1 MPGQINRGSFLG
13 EWVYKLSI
21 NKNFKNYVE
30 VGTWNGQGSTK
41 CFVDGLTTRLDES
54 ALYSLEANIEFY
66 EEATRYWSPLQA
78 VMKHSVPKLHL
89 LYGRLIEPEE
99 LVGEGEVRNHARF
112 KQHPWLEW
120 RERNIKEYGQCDN
133 VLDQLPSEID
143 VLLLDGGQFS
153 TRAEFHKLKDRT
165 KVVLLDDTQSFKTE
179 KARADMLADPETWS
193 VVVDNESDRHGIF
206 IACRKEYRHLLDID
220 LGPAT

>member
-133 VLDQLPSEID
+133 VLD
-143 VLLLDGGQFS
+143 
-153 TRAEFHKLKDRT
+153 RRRT
-165 KVVLLDDTQSFKTE
+165 IFNQSGV
-179 KARADMLADPETWS
+179 S
-193 VVVDNESDRHGIF
+193 
-206 IACRKEYRHLLDID
+206 
-220 LGPAT
+220 